1 MNERGE
7 FAVSDIFSRINELS
21 SLVEPKMV
29 AWRRD
34 IHQHPELG
42 NQEVR
47 TAKLVA
53 DHLRS
58 IGVDEVYEHIA
69 GSTGVIGVIHGAH
82 PGPTVGL
89 RADMDALPIK
99 ETADVPFAS
108 HATQTWGDQGVVP
121 VMHACGH
128 DIHTATLM
136 AAAEVIVGMRDSL
149 HGKVV
154 LCFQPAEEHHA
165 SDWVGKSGAAA
176 MAEDPIYLANKPDA
190 FFAMHIETDAPRG
203 SAGDVVLVPGLAGGF
218 CMWIFKLAIHGK
230 GGHGAS
236 PWVGTD
242 ALVCG
247 AQVLL
252 GIQTIVS
259 RNIDV
264 YHNDATISIGTFHSG
279 TKFNVVSDL
288 TTMEGAIRFSD
299 VSQKDYLRT
308 RLEEV
313 VHHIAHS
320 SRCEAELSFDWFPP
334 LINNADLVA
343 QMKENLSKTIGAE
356 KIIQDR
362 ERACKFLDDYAYFIQ
377 DVPGIYCTL
386 SVVSDPD
393 DDYET
398 HRVHDANFR
407 ANERAF
413 LNGIK
418 TMSTFALSYGS
429 KA

>member
-1 MNERGE
+1 M
-7 FAVSDIFSRINELS
+7 SDLYTRINELS
-21 SLVEPKMV
+21 ARVEPKMI

-34 IHQHPELG
+34 IHEHPELG
-42 NQEVR
+42 NQEIR
-47 TAKLVA
+47 TAGLVA
-53 DHLRS
+53 EHLRQ
-58 IGVDEVYEHIA
+58 IGVDEVYEQIA
-69 GSTGVIGVIHGAH
+69 GSTGVIGIIHGSH
-82 PGPTVGL
+82 PGPVVGL
-89 RADMDALPIK
+89 RADMDALPIY

-108 HATQTWGDQGVVP
+108 RATQVWGDQGTVP

-136 AAAEVIVGMRDSL
+136 AAAEVIVAMRDSL
-149 HGKVV
+149 NGKVL

-176 MAEDPIYLANKPDA
+176 MVEDPIFLANKPEA
-190 FFAMHIETDAPRG
+190 FFALHIETDAPRG
-203 SAGDVVLVPGLAGGF
+203 SAGDLVLVPGLAGGF

-242 ALVCG
+242 ALVNG

-252 GIQTIVS
+252 GIQTIIS

-279 TKFNVVSDL
+279 KKFNVVSDL

-299 VSQKDYLRT
+299 VTQKDYLKA

-313 VHHIAHS
+313 VHGIARS
-320 SRCEAELSFDWFPP
+320 GRCEAELSFDWFPP
-334 LINNADLVA
+334 LINDAGLVEV
-343 QMKENLSKTIGAE
+343 MKGHLMKTIGPD

-362 ERACKFLDDYAYFIQ
+362 ERVCKFLDDYAYFIQ
-377 DVPGIYCTL
+377 DTPGIYATL
-386 SVVSDPD
+386 SVVSDPED
-393 DDYET
+393 HYET
-398 HRVHDANFR
+398 HQVHDADFR

-418 TMSTFALSYGS
+418 TMATFALAYGHDKS
-429 KA
+429 

>member
-1 MNERGE
+1 MANL
-7 FAVSDIFSRINELS
+7 FDQINTLAAQ
-21 SLVEPKMV
+21 VEPKMV

-34 IHQHPELG
+34 IHEHPELG

-47 TAKLVA
+47 TAKMVA

-69 GSTGVIGVIHGAH
+69 GSTGVIGVIRGAH
-82 PGPTVGL
+82 PGPSVGL

-99 ETADVPFAS
+99 EIADVPFAS
-108 HATQTWGDQGVVP
+108 KATQTWGDQGTVP

-128 DIHTATLM
+128 DIHTSMLM
-136 AAAEVIVGMRDSL
+136 ATAEVVVNMRDQL
-149 HGKVV
+149 HGTVV
-154 LCFQPAEEHHA
+154 LCFQPAEEHHS

-176 MAEDPIYLANKPDA
+176 MVEDPIYLANKPDA
-190 FFAMHIETDAPRG
+190 FFALHVETNAPRG

-242 ALVCG
+242 ALVNG
-247 AQVLL
+247 AEVLL
-252 GIQTIVS
+252 GIQTIIS

-264 YHNDATISIGTFHSG
+264 YHNSATISIGTFHSG
-279 TKFNVVSDL
+279 KKFNVVSDL

-299 VSQKDYLRT
+299 ITQKDYLRA

-313 VHHIAHS
+313 VHNIAHS
-320 SRCEAELSFDWFPP
+320 GRCEAELSFDWFPP
-334 LINNADLVA
+334 LINDAELVTR
-343 QMKENLSKTIGAE
+343 MKENLSQTIGAE

-362 ERACKFLDDYAYFIQ
+362 ERVLKFLDDFAYFIQ
-377 DVPGIYCTL
+377 DIPGIYCTL
-386 SVVSDPD
+386 SVVSDPE

-398 HRVHDANFR
+398 NHVHDADFH
-407 ANERAF
+407 ANEKSF

-418 TMSTFALSYGS
+418 TMSTFALSYGIP
-429 KA
+429 ANEG